1 MRDIAA
7 ELDESFVPEPPGQ
20 QRDLPG
26 TRPVTDRPA
35 PGR

>member
-7 ELDESFVPEPPGQ
+7 DLDESFVPKPPGQ
-20 QRDLPG
+20 QRDISG
-26 TRPVTDRPA
+26 TQPVTDRPA